1 MLEAVLVAV
10 VALGIL
16 GAVLMSCKGGQVVT
30 QTRRKHYLVAAMD
43 DIE

>member
-16 GAVLMSCKGGQVVT
+16 AAVLMSCRT
-30 QTRRKHYLVAAMD
+30 QARPRHYLVAALD
-43 DIE
+43 ELE